1 MSRLFDWQLLH
12 PRPPSLYDF
21 VHSALQSDQD
31 KPNAVRLR
39 RLLSSPDAARLARQV
54 RPGGTGWAVDE
65 IQHARVIAAE
75 AVHHGVL
82 HTPAPA
88 LFARL
93 RHHSVLPRD
102 EATFIEAQKLR
113 SMANLSAFGWF
124 VTCEP
129 SGDGY
134 ALTAALATE
143 WGRGKLFSPLAVLHL
158 ALNGQGRYE
167 REPGTDRPA
176 IQIALPED
184 PHHPGVLADIL
195 DPILAGLMATCGTL
209 LATLALLNAS
219 PSLPVTVPDQGQ
231 CAAHA
236 RRYGRGLASYSKIPA
251 TLPALSEL
259 VGARKVS

>member
-1 MSRLFDWQLLH
+1 MSCLFDRQLLH
-12 PRPPSLYDF
+12 PEPPSLYDF
-21 VHSALQSDQD
+21 AQSALHSDQD

-54 RPGGTGWAVDE
+54 RPGGTGWEVDA

-88 LFARL
+88 LFERL
-93 RHHSVLPRD
+93 RHRSVLPRD

-113 SMANLSAFGWF
+113 SMTNLSVFGWF
-124 VTCEP
+124 VTCETN
-129 SGDGY
+129 GDGY
-134 ALTAALATE
+134 ALKAALATE

-158 ALNGQGRYE
+158 ALDGQGRYE
-167 REPGTDRPA
+167 REPGTDGPS

-195 DPILAGLMATCGTL
+195 DPVLTGLMATCGTF

-219 PSLPVTVPDQGQ
+219 PSLTLTVPDQGQ

-236 RRYGRGLASYSKIPA
+236 RRHGRGLVSYSKIPA

-259 VGARKVS
+259 VGDREGS